1 MKLNVPVLVGAAV
14 VAAGLAVLVLWQ
26 PEKAEEIAAV
36 SLARIQADLREGAA
50 SRGATSSSKRPPS
63 QPRRRRMIVRLE
75 ISSPTASPPAVPPAA
90 ARRKGWEFDRD
101 LGRSFGEFAKAEKA
115 TSQRL
120 GKRLAER
127 YQEAVNIPAENV
139 RIAQRIRES
148 TAPGSTDVRIV
159 GSIEIRFRDGG
170 GEGRYIEDFTFANGT
185 WTMEGQ
191 GGALY
196 DKGPSSK

>member
-1 MKLNVPVLVGAAV
+1 
-14 VAAGLAVLVLWQ
+14 
-26 PEKAEEIAAV
+26 
-36 SLARIQADLREGAA
+36 
-50 SRGATSSSKRPPS
+50 
-63 QPRRRRMIVRLE
+63 MIVRLE
-75 ISSPTASPPAVPPAA
+75 IKFPNRES
-90 ARRKGWEFDRD
+90 AREYHRLLRGDKGWEFDRD
-101 LGRSFGEFAKAEKA
+101 LARSFGEFAKSEEKA
-115 TSQRL
+115 ASQRL

-139 RIAQRIRES
+139 RIGQRIRES

-196 DKGPSSK
+196 DKGPSSR